1 MMKVLAKYWKV
12 LIAIILLLVAAFLYM
27 NVYKTEEAAYQ
38 SESQQLRTMI
48 MALQSNIAENN
59 RYADIQDELE
69 EAKAEV
75 KASRLELYQH
85 FPVEMKEEDQIMY
98 VLYLETLFGTEISF
112 SFSEAQP
119 IMALYDED
127 GANLMGLLLTVNYET
142 TYQGFQDMV
151 NYLATDARITSVYE
165 ATIDYDADNDVATGT
180 VTLLIYL
187 VDSEMLEYLPPDV
200 AKPEIGK
207 DNIFE

>member
-12 LIAIILLLVAAFLYM
+12 LIAVILLLIAIFLYM

-59 RYADIQDELE
+59 RYADIQDELDAAKE
-69 EAKAEV
+69 ELA
-75 KASRLELYQH
+75 ASRVALYEH

-98 VLYLETLFGTEISF
+98 VLYLETIFGTEISF
-112 SFSEAQP
+112 SFSDETP
-119 IMALYDED
+119 LISLYD
-127 GANLMGLLLTVNYET
+127 GAVLQGLLLTVNYET

-165 ATIDYDADNDVATGT
+165 ATIDYDADKDVATGT

-187 VDSEMLEYLPPDV
+187 VDSEALEYLPPDV

>member
-1 MMKVLAKYWKV
+1 MMKVLTKYWKV
-12 LIAIILLLVAAFLYM
+12 LIAVILLLIAIFLYM
-27 NVYKTEEAAYQ
+27 NVYKTEEADYQ

-59 RYADIQDELE
+59 RYADIQDELDAAKE
-69 EAKAEV
+69 EIV
-75 KASRLELYQH
+75 ASRVALYEH

-98 VLYLETLFGTEISF
+98 VLYLETIFGTEISF
-112 SFSEAQP
+112 TFSDETP
-119 IMALYDED
+119 LISLYD
-127 GANLMGLLLTVNYET
+127 GAELQGLLLTVNYET

-151 NYLATDARITSVYE
+151 NYLATDSRITSVYE
-165 ATIDYDADNDVATGT
+165 ATIDYDAKKDKATGE

>member
-165 ATIDYDADNDVATGT
+165 ATIDYDADKDVAAGT

>member
-165 ATIDYDADNDVATGT
+165 ATIDYDADKDVATGT